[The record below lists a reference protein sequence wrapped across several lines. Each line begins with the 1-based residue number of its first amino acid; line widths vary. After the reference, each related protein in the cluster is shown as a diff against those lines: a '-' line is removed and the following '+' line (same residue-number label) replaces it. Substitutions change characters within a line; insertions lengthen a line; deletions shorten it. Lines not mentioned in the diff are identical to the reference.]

1 MNGENKIDYI
11 EMPAKDPA
19 VAWAFFEGLFGWKF
33 DDYGPDY
40 NAFHDGRMA
49 GGFYRS
55 DKTASVD
62 NGSVLVVFYL
72 QDLEAGCRR
81 VIELGGTI
89 SKDIF
94 EFPGGKRFH
103 FTDPNGNEYAVWS
116 DK

>member
-11 EMPAKDPA
+11 EMPAKEPA

-55 DKTASVD
+55 DRTASVD

-72 QDLEAGCRR
+72 HTTVVDRGGYGRPGRDRR
-81 VIELGGTI
+81 LTQ
-89 SKDIF
+89 SWSA
-94 EFPGGKRFH
+94 
-103 FTDPNGNEYAVWS
+103 TD
-116 DK
+116 